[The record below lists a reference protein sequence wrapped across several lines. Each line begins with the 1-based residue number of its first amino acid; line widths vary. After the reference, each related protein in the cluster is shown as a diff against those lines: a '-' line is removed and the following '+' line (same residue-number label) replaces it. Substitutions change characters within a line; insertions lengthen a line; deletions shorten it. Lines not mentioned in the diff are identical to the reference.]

1 MLQIHFDFNQSAT
14 NNINVKDDE
23 VEALPASSENERKQ
37 EKKMERMSKRC
48 IV

>member
-1 MLQIHFDFNQSAT
+1 
-14 NNINVKDDE
+14 

-48 IV
+48 IVWWYW